1 MTDNDLM
8 EEVKGGRVEK
18 LAILFERYHVLL
30 YNFFLKLSGNR
41 QNSEDLVQ
49 EVFTRILKYRTTFQG
64 EAKFSVWMYKIA
76 HNVHHDHLRKRRE
89 VFSLEDSFEDVP
101 GVQESPPEKVQR
113 EAEVA
118 LMAKA
123 LSRLPAKKQEIIILS
138 RFHDL
143 KYREIANL
151 TGYPEG
157 TIKATVHRAIRELA
171 DIYGRLTKEACRH
184 EV

>member
-18 LAILFERYHVLL
+18 LAVLFERYHVLL
-30 YNFFLKLSGNR
+30 YNFFLRLSGNR
-41 QNSEDLVQ
+41 PTSEDLVQ
-49 EVFTRILKYRTTFQG
+49 EVFARILKYRTTFQG

-76 HNVHHDHLRKRRE
+76 HNVHIDHLRKTQQA
-89 VFSLEDSFEDVP
+89 FFLEDSYQDIPSCEE
-101 GVQESPPEKVQR
+101 GPPETVER
-113 EAEVA
+113 EAEAA

-143 KYREIANL
+143 KYREIADL
-151 TGYPEG
+151 TGTPVG
-157 TIKATVHRAIRELA
+157 TIKATVHRAIKELA
-171 DIYGRLTKEACRH
+171 DIYGQLTKEGCRH

>member
-8 EEVKGGRVEK
+8 EEVKSGRVEK
-18 LAILFERYHVLL
+18 LAVLFERYHVLL
-30 YNFFLKLSGNR
+30 YNFFLRLSGNR

-49 EVFTRILKYRTTFQG
+49 EVFGRILKYRTTFQG

-76 HNVHHDHLRKRRE
+76 HNAHHDHLRKRRE
-89 VFSLEDSFEDVP
+89 VFSLEDRFEDVP
-101 GVQESPPEKVQR
+101 GVQESPPEKLER
-113 EAEVA
+113 EAEAA

-157 TIKATVHRAIRELA
+157 TIKATVHRGIRELA